1 VAPPVENAVERTR
14 DLLEP
19 HHRSVVGESAM
30 RRGYID
36 LLGEELESTG
46 PAQNLMTTRVV
57 PRIYERWWR
66 PALGRVVKGVTGPGM
81 EEEIRIA
88 RLMLALTPGDTVLD
102 VACGPGN
109 FTRAFAQAVGEDGVA
124 VGIDASKT
132 MLDRGVVDLVRSR
145 LSNLVFV
152 HGDAAALPFV
162 DGSFDA
168 LCCFAALHLF
178 ADPFESLD
186 EFARVLKKGGRIAI
200 MTSVRRQLT
209 HPVLRP
215 VIERSS
221 GMKLFE
227 QDEVVNALRARGFVE
242 VHQRLSGMVQ
252 FVGGTLR
259 G

>member
-1 VAPPVENAVERTR
+1 
-14 DLLEP
+14 
-19 HHRSVVGESAM
+19 
-30 RRGYID
+30 
-36 LLGEELESTG
+36 
-46 PAQNLMTTRVV
+46 
-57 PRIYERWWR
+57 
-66 PALGRVVKGVTGPGM
+66 
-81 EEEIRIA
+81 
-88 RLMLALTPGDTVLD
+88 
-102 VACGPGN
+102 
-109 FTRAFAQAVGEDGVA
+109 
-124 VGIDASKT
+124 
-132 MLDRGVVDLVRSR
+132 
-145 LSNLVFV
+145 VFV

-200 MTSVRRQLT
+200 MTSV
-209 HPVLRP
+209 
-215 VIERSS
+215 
-221 GMKLFE
+221 MKLFE